1 MLAAAGVG
9 LALIPGA
16 PQISLDPGTALA
28 LFIAPALVDA
38 AFDFPAVAA
47 RKLWQPLFALAVLAV
62 VLSAT
67 SVAGLG
73 VALVG
78 LPLYA
83 AIALGTTSAAFAG
96 TMFWARSCSAASSS
110 ALGTTR

>member
-16 PQISLDPGTALA
+16 PQIDLDPATALA

-38 AFDFPAVAA
+38 AFDFPPVAA
-47 RKLWQPLFALAVLAV
+47 RNLWQPLFALAVLAV

-67 SVAGLG
+67 AVAGLG

-83 AIALGTTSAAFAG
+83 ALALGAIVAPPDAAAATAILGGVSMPAG
-96 TMFWARSCSAASSS
+96 
-110 ALGTTR
+110 